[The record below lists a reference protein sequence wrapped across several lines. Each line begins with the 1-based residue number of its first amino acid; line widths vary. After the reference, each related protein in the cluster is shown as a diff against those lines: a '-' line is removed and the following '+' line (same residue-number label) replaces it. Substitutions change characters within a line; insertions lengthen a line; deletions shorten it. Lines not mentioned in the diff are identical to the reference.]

1 MKLSESAEKQS
12 KPSPPKVVILP
23 QNDKV
28 VKVDI
33 YDSNDEISQVEIS

>member
-1 MKLSESAEKQS
+1 MKLSESAEKH
-12 KPSPPKVVILP
+12 SPPKVVILP